1 MLFYTALIIASLI
14 VALLVL
20 WAFQV
25 IARAGR
31 SVFKSRL
38 PDAKNASTS
47 HLRVQRLA
55 TTVNETPTP
64 WGWKSH
70 ETPAN
75 MAKTH
80 AAPPSRQ
87 TQWGGSENTTRPPAY
102 DNSGST
108 RRVNINKPAIG
119 WPYREEKSELAGKA
133 YKVSRKTK
141 PRLSN
146 LGTVSK
152 PWGW

>member
-1 MLFYTALIIASLI
+1 MLFYTALFIASLI
-14 VALLVL
+14 VALVAL
-20 WAFQV
+20 WSFNV
-25 IARAGR
+25 IADAGR
-31 SVFKSRL
+31 SVFKGRL
-38 PDAKNASTS
+38 PSTKNASTS
-47 HLRVQRLA
+47 HLGVQRLA

-70 ETPAN
+70 DTPAN

-80 AAPPSRQ
+80 AAPPSAQ
-87 TQWGGSENTTRPPAY
+87 SQWGYS
-102 DNSGST
+102 NSGSV
-108 RRVNINKPAIG
+108 RSVNSEKPAVG

-141 PRLSN
+141 RPQAN
-146 LGTVSK
+146 LRTASK